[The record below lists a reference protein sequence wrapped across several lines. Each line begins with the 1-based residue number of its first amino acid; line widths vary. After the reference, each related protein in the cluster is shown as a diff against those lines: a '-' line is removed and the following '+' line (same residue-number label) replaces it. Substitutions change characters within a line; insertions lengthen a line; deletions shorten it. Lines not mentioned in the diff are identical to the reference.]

1 MEKDA
6 AIILDS
12 SAKKHGPRGRP
23 FDEDKS
29 KKIIQAT
36 WKILSQ
42 EGYDGLTYDAV
53 AKEVGSNRATIYRR
67 YPSKAKLVQ
76 SVMRETLYSLRPD
89 EDTNISPRDA
99 ICNLVQIGIDYLAD
113 YRGRAILNVA
123 TIAHKSPELAEVFNL
138 HLNAITPYYEK
149 QFRRIVP
156 DATSETIDF
165 AMNTLIG
172 SFFYHIVVRRIN
184 INKEQIDIIVD
195 QAINIV
201 KTTR

>member
-1 MEKDA
+1 MEKDP

-12 SAKKHGPRGRP
+12 SAKKHGSRGRP

-29 KKIIQAT
+29 KKIVQAT

-67 YPSKAKLVQ
+67 YPTKAKLVQ

-89 EDTNISPRDA
+89 ENDDISPRDA
-99 ICNLVQIGIDYLAD
+99 ICNLVQIGIDYLSD

-123 TIAHKSPELAEVFNL
+123 TISHKSPELAEVFNL

-149 QFRRIVP
+149 QFRRIIP
-156 DATSETIDF
+156 DAPGETIDF
-165 AMNTLIG
+165 AINTLVG
-172 SFFYHIVVRRIN
+172 SFFYHTVVRRIN
-184 INKEQIDIIVD
+184 INKRHIDIIVD